1 MAHYACVF
9 QQLNILEK
17 KIVVRNIAT
26 KVTFPNFFDFFV
38 GI

>member
-1 MAHYACVF
+1 MAYYAT
-9 QQLNILEK
+9 EHSRK

-26 KVTFPNFFDFFV
+26 KVTFPNYIDFFV